1 MSGGWVRTARATVAG
16 MEIRDRLWLWGM
28 QVNALAEAGYALPP
42 STMTTE
48 QAILK
53 TGITNVL
60 MAGGLP
66 LNRETLDAMP
76 SARRIICKWAI
87 HREDERGRVVLAADR
102 ALAALRDAKELARQ
116 DPRIEAYL
124 IDDFSSV
131 SVTVG
136 VRPEH
141 LARMQYL
148 NAVEPPQLPFMGT
161 IYTMTL
167 DKPELAGLLPHFA
180 GYLTPLWHAAD
191 IDGLPAD
198 VRRRARL
205 TGGKPQL
212 LCIYLYDFGN
222 KELIG
227 YELMRRQL
235 DVAEALLRE
244 EAVYGVV
251 ILGTCMMDL
260 DWDSNACLAD
270 WLREKGDRPI

>member
-1 MSGGWVRTARATVAG
+1 MK
-16 MEIRDRLWLWGM
+16 
-28 QVNALAEAGYALPP
+28 VNALAEAGYALPT

-48 QAILK
+48 EAIRK
-53 TGITNVL
+53 TGITSVL
-60 MAGGLP
+60 MAGGLE
-66 LNRETLDAMP
+66 LDRATLDSMP

-87 HREDERGRVVLAADR
+87 HREDEHGQVILAAER
-102 ALAALRDAKELARQ
+102 ALAALRAAKALARQ

-136 VRPEH
+136 VGPEH
-141 LARMQYL
+141 LARLQYL
-148 NAVEPPQLPFMGT
+148 NALEPPQLPFMGT

-167 DKPELAGLLPHFA
+167 DTPELVGLLPHFA

-198 VRRRARL
+198 VRRLARMS
-205 TGGKPQL
+205 GGKPQL

-222 KELIG
+222 KELVS

-260 DWDSNACLAD
+260 DWKSNACLAD
-270 WLREKGDRPI
+270 WLKERGDRSI